1 MIKGLLMHV
10 LLCVNEKYLT
20 LGVMF
25 LRYRSKVPW
34 IKVYEAI
41 IDSGGLKMKLSDY
54 VFEYLKGQGVKHV
67 FTLTGGG
74 IMHLVD
80 SMGHSGVKYVC
91 CHHEQ
96 SAAIAAQAYS
106 MYKETLNVCLVT
118 TGPGGTNALTGVA
131 AAYVDSTPVIYL
143 SGQVKR
149 ADFAS
154 IRGVRQFGA
163 QENDIVAMAKPV
175 TKYAATVM
183 NPEDIAYELE
193 KSVYLATHGRK
204 GPVWIDIP
212 LDVQAAEID
221 VEKLTHFVPEETEQK
236 NSYKEAA
243 AYTMKLLQQAKRPVI
258 LVGQGMIASGAADEV
273 HQLVEKMN
281 IPVLATWRA
290 LDFMATDEEAFFG
303 SPGLQAPRYS
313 NLIMQTCD
321 CLIVLGS
328 RMDNMITAFN
338 EEHFAYRAKKIIVDI
353 DENEIKKLAMTEVYP
368 VVGDV
373 KDYIEAVLDV
383 VNKQTVLPRYESW
396 MEKCQEI
403 KRRFPILAE
412 KQDKEEKVNLYQV
425 TEEISKHAN
434 EDDVIVISSTSRC
447 NTAGHIA
454 FSHKRGQK
462 TISSMGMGSMGFALP
477 SAVGAYYANGEKRVI
492 VIEGDGSLQL
502 NIQELETIV
511 SYGIDAKMFI
521 FNNAGYAAITTMQ
534 DRNFDGF
541 YVGSNERSGVFMPDL
556 EKIAYAYD
564 IPYTRIDKTED
575 VEHGV
580 RQVMDTEGPV
590 LCDICGSL
598 WFDEIPKCISSVDK
612 ETGKRISA
620 FLENP
625 YPYLPQEKLDE
636 IEKELMEV

>member
-1 MIKGLLMHV
+1 
-10 LLCVNEKYLT
+10 
-20 LGVMF
+20 
-25 LRYRSKVPW
+25 
-34 IKVYEAI
+34 
-41 IDSGGLKMKLSDY
+41 MKLSDY
-54 VFEYLKGQGVKHV
+54 VFLYFKEMGVQHV

-80 SMGHSGVKYVC
+80 SLGRSGMEYVC

-96 SAAIAAQAYS
+96 AAAIAAQAYS
-106 MYKETLNVCLVT
+106 MYDEGLNICLVT

-149 ADFAS
+149 SDFAS
-154 IRGVRQFGA
+154 LRGVRQFGA
-163 QENDIVAMAKPV
+163 QENDIIAMAAPV
-175 TKYAATVM
+175 TKYAVTVM

-193 KSVYLATHGRK
+193 KSVYLATQGRK

-221 VEKLTHFVPEETEQK
+221 EKHLRHYIPEETAVKPDYIQ
-236 NSYKEAA
+236 AA
-243 AYTMKLLQQAKRPVI
+243 DDTLRLLKKSKRPVL
-258 LVGQGMIASGAADEV
+258 LVGQGMKSSGAGQE
-273 HQLVEKMN
+273 LYTFIEKTG

-290 LDFMATDEEAFFG
+290 LDFMDSEEEGFFG

-313 NLIMQTCD
+313 NLILQTCD

-338 EEHFAYRAKKIIVDI
+338 EEHFAYRAKKVIVDI
-353 DENEIKKLAMTEVYP
+353 DEFEIKKLAMTEIYP

-373 KDYIEAVLDV
+373 REYMTALLARLEGWQLPDYTL
-383 VNKQTVLPRYESW
+383 W
-396 MEKCQEI
+396 MEKCRI
-403 KRRFPILAE
+403 VKKRFPILSE
-412 KQDKEEKVNLYQV
+412 KQDMEEKVNLYQV
-425 TEEISKHAN
+425 TEEISRYAR
-434 EDDVIVISSTSRC
+434 EDDTIVISSTSRC

-477 SAVGAYYANGEKRVI
+477 SAVGAYYASGRNRVI

-511 SYGIDAKMFI
+511 SHGIDAKMFI
-521 FNNAGYAAITTMQ
+521 FNNTGYAAITTMQ
-534 DRNFDGF
+534 DRNFESF
-541 YVGSNERSGVFMPDL
+541 YVGSNEKSGLFMPDL
-556 EKIAYAYD
+556 EKIAYAYG
-564 IPYTRIDKTED
+564 IPYERIDKTED
-575 VEHGV
+575 IADVV
-580 RQVMDTEGPV
+580 SRVMAMEGPV
-590 LCDICGSL
+590 MCDITGSL

-612 ETGKRISA
+612 ESGRRVSA

-625 YPYLPQEKLDE
+625 YPYLP
-636 IEKELMEV
+636 KEELEEVEHKLMEE

>member
-1 MIKGLLMHV
+1 
-10 LLCVNEKYLT
+10 
-20 LGVMF
+20 
-25 LRYRSKVPW
+25 
-34 IKVYEAI
+34 
-41 IDSGGLKMKLSDY
+41 MKLSDY
-54 VFEYLKGQGVKHV
+54 VFLYFKEMGVQHV

-74 IMHLVD
+74 IMHLID
-80 SMGHSGVKYVC
+80 SLGRSGMEYVC

-96 SAAIAAQAYS
+96 AAAIAAQAYS
-106 MYKETLNVCLVT
+106 MYDEGLNICLVT

-149 ADFAS
+149 SDFAS
-154 IRGVRQFGA
+154 LRGVRQFGA
-163 QENDIVAMAKPV
+163 QENDIIAMAAPV
-175 TKYAATVM
+175 TKYAVTVM

-193 KSVYLATHGRK
+193 KSVYLATQGRK

-221 VEKLTHFVPEETEQK
+221 EKHLRHYIPEETAVKPDYIQ
-236 NSYKEAA
+236 AA
-243 AYTMKLLQQAKRPVI
+243 DDTLRLLKKSKRPVL
-258 LVGQGMIASGAADEV
+258 LVGQGMKSSGAGQE
-273 HQLVEKMN
+273 LYTFIEKTG

-290 LDFMATDEEAFFG
+290 LDFMDSEEEGFFG

-313 NLIMQTCD
+313 NLILQTCD

-338 EEHFAYRAKKIIVDI
+338 EEHFAYRAKKVIVDI
-353 DENEIKKLAMTEVYP
+353 DEFEIKKLAMTEIYP

-373 KDYIEAVLDV
+373 REYMTALLARLEGWQLPDYTL
-383 VNKQTVLPRYESW
+383 W
-396 MEKCQEI
+396 MEKCRI
-403 KRRFPILAE
+403 VKKRFPILSE
-412 KQDKEEKVNLYQV
+412 KQDMEEKVNLYQV
-425 TEEISKHAN
+425 TEEISRYAR
-434 EDDVIVISSTSRC
+434 EDDTIVISSTSRC

-477 SAVGAYYANGEKRVI
+477 SAVGAYYASGRNRVI

-511 SYGIDAKMFI
+511 SHGIDAKMFI
-521 FNNAGYAAITTMQ
+521 FNNTGYAAITTMQ
-534 DRNFDGF
+534 DRNFESF
-541 YVGSNERSGVFMPDL
+541 YVGSNEKSGLFMPDL
-556 EKIAYAYD
+556 EKIAYAYG
-564 IPYTRIDKTED
+564 IPYERIDKTED
-575 VEHGV
+575 IADVV
-580 RQVMDTEGPV
+580 SRVMAMEGPV
-590 LCDICGSL
+590 MCDITGSL

-612 ETGKRISA
+612 ESGRRVSA

-625 YPYLPQEKLDE
+625 YPYLP
-636 IEKELMEV
+636 KEELEEVEHKLMEE